1 MEWDDIATIMMVACV
16 LVLCIALAVG
26 LVIGCIKA

>member
-1 MEWDDIATIMMVACV
+1 MEWDDIVAIIGAACV